1 MLHRARDLTVTTAD
15 GERGPLSFGRLR
27 GHIAELSGPA
37 ALEAV
42 CGVVREAQQRK
53 AAVIWVLGHRLPPF
67 APDLELNGV
76 TVSSI
81 PFVFAPHPLAAAQAA
96 EHSLRGKAFELVLV
110 DLAWPGEPV
119 RGLDPGPA
127 APRRRSARK
136 GRAPELG
143 LRSID
148 DAVLGRLLRLCEAAH
163 AALLF
168 ITAAPGDLSASL
180 VFARFTTERKKR
192 TCDSAR
198 SGSQAGV
205 PPGIQP
211 ETQAGTQA
219 AVPPRRAYEYIV
231 TLSKTKTG
239 RPGEVYREVLRG
251 PHGML

>member
-1 MLHRARDLTVTTAD
+1 MLYRARDLTVTTAD
-15 GERGPLSFGRLR
+15 DERDPLSFERLR

-42 CGVVREAQQRK
+42 CGVVREVQQRK

-76 TVSSI
+76 TASSI

-110 DLAWPGEPV
+110 DLAWPGETA
-119 RGLDPGPA
+119 LEPGPA
-127 APRRRSARK
+127 DPRRRNARK
-136 GRAPELG
+136 ASAPELG

-192 TCDSAR
+192 ICDSAR
-198 SGSQAGV
+198 S
-205 PPGIQP
+205 
-211 ETQAGTQA
+211 GTQA
-219 AVPPRRAYEYIV
+219 AVPPSRAYEYIV